1 MKNCIVL
8 LFTVCLYCFGA
19 IAQPYHVGHRTIN
32 FTDTNR
38 SRAIQTEVYYP
49 ADTDGDNVTITQLNT
64 DKFPLVI
71 FGHGFVVTWDAYTT
85 LWNALVAE
93 GFIVA
98 FPITETGFSPQHA
111 ELGKDLAFLV
121 DALQVEGQNSGSAF
135 FNRVDSTS
143 CVMGHSMGG
152 GASFLAVQYNTHITA
167 LANLAAA
174 ETNPS
179 AIQAASGITLPALMF
194 AGENDCVTPIAGN
207 QLPMYDSL
215 HSTCKSLITIHGG
228 SHCQMADANVL
239 CSIGES
245 SCTPAPAISRATQQ
259 ATINRLLIPWLN
271 FQLKGN
277 CPEGLRFDSLVTND
291 TAVSVLRNCQLC
303 TSSYVNEP
311 ETEFVLSYSPNPF
324 TEDLQV
330 NFGKMDFSELKWSV
344 SDVLG
349 KKINFDA
356 QRNANG
362 YRLRFPSLQSGI
374 YLVKVQ
380 SKFHQSVFKI
390 FRK

>member
-8 LFTVCLYCFGA
+8 LFAVCLYCFGA

-71 FGHGFVVTWDAYTT
+71 FGHGFVMTWDAYTT

-121 DALQVEGQNSGSAF
+121 DALQGEGQNSGSSF

-215 HSTCKSLITIHGG
+215 HSTCKSLITIHSG

-349 KKINFDA
+349 KEINFEVY
-356 QRNANG
+356 RNANG
-362 YRLRFPSLQSGI
+362 YRLHFPSLQSGI
-374 YLVKVQ
+374 YLVKMQ